1 MSPKQI
7 TFDRKKIWPRIGIV
21 AVLLLTTFLLRSEGR
36 LWICSC
42 GEFLI
47 WAGRVCSANNSQQF
61 LDPYSF
67 THVLHGFLYFWL
79 IVLILPRL
87 TPAWRLWLAVAVGS
101 MWEVFENSNF
111 IIQRY
116 RADTA
121 SLGYHGD
128 TIVNS
133 FGDILCA
140 VAGFMIAQRLGLRR
154 SLVLFLVI
162 ELVLLV
168 WIRDSLLLEV
178 VMLVHPIDAI
188 KAWQMCH

>member
-21 AVLLLTTFLLRSEGR
+21 AVLLLTTLLLRSEGR

-42 GEFLI
+42 SEFLI
-47 WAGRVCSANNSQQF
+47 WAGKVCSANNSQQF

-87 TPAWRLWLAVAVGS
+87 TSAWRLWLAVAAGS

>member
-1 MSPKQI
+1 MPTTSK
-7 TFDRKKIWPRIGIV
+7 FDRKKIWPRLGII
-21 AVLLLTTFLLRSEGR
+21 AVLLFATFLLRSEGR

-42 GEFLI
+42 GQFLF
-47 WAGRVCSANNSQQF
+47 WAGKVCSTNNSQQF

-67 THVLHGFLYFWL
+67 THVLHGFLYCWL
-79 IVLILPRL
+79 IAWILPRL
-87 TPAWRLWLAVAVGS
+87 TPAWRLWLAVTIAAL
-101 MWEVFENSNF
+101 WEVFENSNF

-133 FGDILCA
+133 FGDIMCA
-140 VAGFMIAQRLGLRR
+140 VSGFMIAQRLGFRR
-154 SLVLFLVI
+154 SLALFLAF
-162 ELVLLV
+162 ELVLLL

-178 VMLVHPIDAI
+178 LMLAHPVSAI
-188 KAWQMCH
+188 RAWQMCH

>member
-1 MSPKQI
+1 MSLKPI

-42 GEFLI
+42 SEFLI
-47 WAGRVCSANNSQQF
+47 WAGKVCSANNSQQF

-79 IVLILPRL
+79 IVLVLSRL
-87 TPAWRLWLAVAVGS
+87 APAWRLWLAVALGS

-162 ELVLLV
+162 ELVLLL

-188 KAWQMCH
+188 KAWQICH